1 MLAAFPEGEKVKLEE
16 TPKGSTFAGWS
27 GGGCSGTATTCEVT
41 MSAATEVKAEFTVLP
56 TFLLTV
62 SKTGTGEG
70 TVTSTPAGLTAG
82 QNARTHSRK
91 AKK

>member
-62 SKTGTGEG
+62 SKTGTGEDSHVNTRRINSG
-70 TVTSTPAGLTAG
+70 TECS
-82 QNARTHSRK
+82 QHSRK